1 MYYKEASGLR
11 LFSGTNEV
19 HKVGSSNPP
28 APTIKFWNDL
38 ITDIRVKT
46 LKRLLV

>member
-19 HKVGSSNPP
+19 HKVGGSNLP
-28 APTIKFWNDL
+28 APTIKFCNDL
-38 ITDIRVKT
+38 ITDIRPKT
-46 LKRLLV
+46 LERFLV